1 VRAEP
6 IAAATRQLPVP
17 ARMLHPAMQM
27 IGTRLTYPIAPSV
40 VRSRLGFKIE
50 IRDYREHIQSYI
62 YWLGRFEPR
71 ESAVVR
77 NLLQRGDWVID
88 AGANIGWF
96 SLLASSIIGT
106 SGKVFA
112 FEPFGTTAEHLSR
125 NLALNGASN
134 VELHTIALSDSRGK
148 AKLTMTE
155 SDNIGTASL
164 FAAHSD
170 KGEIVDTGRLDE
182 IVPKRRFK
190 LLKIDVEGAEPKVLR
205 GAEKLLQAHQIENI
219 LFEVNEAAL
228 RRGGSSCA
236 ELIALV
242 KSYGYRVWRIARFR
256 RRPFDLDVT
265 LGHNISVL
273 ASCRWRLGF

>member
-1 VRAEP
+1 
-6 IAAATRQLPVP
+6 
-17 ARMLHPAMQM
+17 M
-27 IGTRLTYPIAPSV
+27 IGARLTYPIAPRV
-40 VRSRLGFKIE
+40 VRSQLGFKIE
-50 IRDYREHIQSYI
+50 IRDYKEHIQSYI

-77 NLLQRGDWVID
+77 SLVQPGDCVID

-106 SGKVFA
+106 TGKIFA
-112 FEPFGTTAEHLSR
+112 FEPFGATADHLDR

-134 VELHTIALSDSRGK
+134 VEVHRIALSDSGGK

-155 SDNIGTASL
+155 TGNIGTASL
-164 FAAHSD
+164 FATDSGE
-170 KGEIVDTGRLDE
+170 GEIVDTGRLDE

-190 LLKIDVEGAEPKVLR
+190 LLKMDVEGAELRVLR
-205 GAEKLLQAHQIENI
+205 GAEKLLQAGRIENI
-219 LFEVNEAAL
+219 LFEINKAAL

-242 KSYGYRVWRIARFR
+242 KSHGYRIWRIGRFR
-256 RRPFDLDVT
+256 PHPFDLAVT
-265 LGHNISVL
+265 FGHNINVL
-273 ASCRWRLGF
+273 ASL